1 MLWHVKAWCR
11 QEEVDKKKRDMEKE
25 KSINFNGKDKQ
36 NFSLLSNCCK

>member
-11 QEEVDKKKRDMEKE
+11 QEEVDKKQDMEKKE
-25 KSINFNGKDKQ
+25 SINFNGKDKQ